1 MAKVSLILSL
11 FNCERYLEKYLENVL
26 LQTVVSEIELSIVHN
41 NPSEQEIQVLEKYR
55 DRLNIVY
62 TAVDLEPLYK
72 SWNRAIDQSSGRY
85 LACWNVD
92 DLRTPDSIEK
102 MAKVL
107 DGSDDVGFTYGDI
120 IIVDEFGKKSG
131 KYIRAP
137 EWSFELGT
145 TGAIGGPFFM
155 WKKGLINKVGYFD
168 EQFKS
173 GADFDYTVRL
183 SLYSKGK
190 KTNTLLG
197 YFTNERRGL
206 STSKLNGVDIQPLE
220 RTVIEM
226 RYGMWNTADVKYIP
240 EALDYRITHILQPD
254 GWRHIADFVANYK
267 ELVHGRTCKFYYVP
281 FSIVKYKVIAI
292 LRQLKRRWIT
302 S

>member
-1 MAKVSLILSL
+1 MKLSIILSL
-11 FNCERYLEKYLENVL
+11 YNCEKYIEKYFEDALSQKGVEN
-26 LQTVVSEIELSIVHN
+26 IEFSIIHN
-41 NPSEQEIQVLEKYR
+41 NPTQKEKDIIESYKN
-55 DRLNIVY
+55 RLNIVY

-72 SWNRAIDQSSGRY
+72 SWNRAIEQSSGKY

-92 DLRTPDSIEK
+92 DLRTPDSVEK

-107 DGSDDVGFTYGDI
+107 DENDDIGFTYGDI

-155 WKKGLINKVGYFD
+155 WKKELINKVGYFD

-183 SLYSKGK
+183 SLCSKGK
-190 KTNTLLG
+190 KTNALVG
-197 YFTNERRGL
+197 YFTNERKGL
-206 STSKLNGVDIQPLE
+206 STSNLNGVEIQPLE

-226 RYGMWNTADVKYIP
+226 RYGIWSKVDVKYIP

-254 GWRHIADFVANYK
+254 GWCHISDFVTNYK
-267 ELVHGRTCKFYYVP
+267 ELVRRRTYKFYYVP

-292 LRQLKRRWIT
+292 LRQLKRRWIAR
-302 S
+302 